1 MKTELEVRRELKA
14 IRAYLERLRADSEL
28 ANGASHGMAYG
39 AQQALTWMLGTGMA
53 PSEFEEMYRA
63 VKAKLEK
70 RGWTVTP

>member
-1 MKTELEVRRELKA
+1 
-14 IRAYLERLRADSEL
+14 
-28 ANGASHGMAYG
+28 MAYG